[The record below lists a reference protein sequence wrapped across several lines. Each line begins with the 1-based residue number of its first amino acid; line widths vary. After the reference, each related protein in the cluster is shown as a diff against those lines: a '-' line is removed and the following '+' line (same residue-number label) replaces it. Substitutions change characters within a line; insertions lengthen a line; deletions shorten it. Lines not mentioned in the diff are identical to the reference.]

1 MSRDVIELIHDRWQ
15 KLRLLRSRGTVLV
28 DYKILRNFVRIYQTL
43 GRDSMT
49 AQYLEFV
56 RQQLIVAT
64 ADLSGATKGQLVA
77 FAENAQFTATA
88 RSRGRKK
95 VADPVTGRMVNP
107 SSPPIPG
114 QQSRAK
120 GSSIALVLPV
130 EYSTA
135 SWRRALLSLEEH
147 QKAWLLWNY
156 GEETKFPHQTT
167 ICQISWQEFKRQTEG
182 EKIAAKTLGR
192 LKAMIWLA
200 AQDVKAEL
208 AGKRV
213 YQQQELASL
222 TGTTPNNWS
231 TNYASR
237 WRAIREIFLK
247 LDRDSLLN
255 VTKARSQQKSTNY
268 HSGIAKMN

>member
-1 MSRDVIELIHDRWQ
+1 
-15 KLRLLRSRGTVLV
+15 
-28 DYKILRNFVRIYQTL
+28 
-43 GRDSMT
+43 MT

-88 RSRGRKK
+88 RSRSRKK

-120 GSSIALVLPV
+120 GSSIDLVLPV

-135 SWRRALLSLEEH
+135 SWRRALLSLEDH

-156 GEETKFPHQTT
+156 SENIRFEYQVAITQ
-167 ICQISWQEFKRQTEG
+167 WAWAEFRDQLG
-182 EKIAAKTLGR
+182 AKKVAGKTMER
-192 LKAMIWLA
+192 LKKVIWLA
-200 AQDVKAEL
+200 AQDVKSEL
-208 AGKRV
+208 AGRETYE
-213 YQQQELASL
+213 YQSLAELVGVAK
-222 TGTTPNNWS
+222 S
-231 TNYASR
+231 TWTETYLPHWLAMRSS
-237 WRAIREIFLK
+237 FVK
-247 LDRDSLLN
+247 LDSDALIS
-255 VTKARSQQKSTNY
+255 VTRSRSQQKATNLDV
-268 HSGIAKMN
+268 SLAKPN

>member
-1 MSRDVIELIHDRWQ
+1 MNSQ
-15 KLRLLRSRGTVLV
+15 
-28 DYKILRNFVRIYQTL
+28 Q
-43 GRDSMT
+43 
-49 AQYLEFV
+49 LEYV

-95 VADPVTGRMVNP
+95 VFDKDKQRMVNP
-107 SSPPIPG
+107 DGPPMSG
-114 QQSRAK
+114 SQSRAK

-156 GEETKFPHQTT
+156 SDNICWEHQVAIT
-167 ICQISWQEFKRQTEG
+167 QWAWAEFRDQLG
-182 EKIAAKTLGR
+182 AKKVAGKTMER
-192 LKAMIWLA
+192 LKKLIWLA

-208 AGKRV
+208 AGKYG
-213 YQQQELASL
+213 YQHQDLAAL
-222 TGTTPNNWS
+222 CGVKPDNWCH
-231 TNYASR
+231 NYADY
-237 WRAIREIFLK
+237 WRAMCAIFK
-247 LDRDSLLN
+247 RLDGNSLLCA
-255 VTKARSQQKSTNY
+255 VRTRSQQKATFSQQ
-268 HSGIAKMN
+268 GIAKVN